1 MKEKTMLWA
10 ALVAAGSVGIWA
22 CSTDEGNGQTYDVSI
37 DTDAT
42 GDMQTDACTSTDPFC
57 SADLRQ
63 VMQCDPATGGMTV
76 LMTCASGTVC
86 VAGSCQ
92 AAACDPNSA
101 LCLNEST
108 SQVCREDG
116 SGWDVVPCP
125 DYQKCDD
132 ESGFCE
138 FPCMLRVFVLIDQ
151 SGSMG
156 GDTHPTKWEQAR
168 TAMTELV
175 AAESAASVEF
185 GLGVFP
191 SGGESC
197 GTSAQVV
204 YPIPVDP
211 VDLIDQYFGS
221 HSPSGNTPL
230 LAALQFHVVDTA
242 ANLNDP
248 AYYNYLL
255 VISDG
260 ADTCYDD
267 HCEVECG
274 LFDIRCLTE
283 CEERAELEVITELAG
298 TTDLLHRSLQIRTF
312 VIGFGEGVSP
322 EELDAIALNGGTE
335 LGRWLVASDVTELS
349 AAFDQILAEMLEC
362 NPIVL

>member
-1 MKEKTMLWA
+1 MKNATILWA
-10 ALVAAGSVGIWA
+10 ALVVAGAGGAWA
-22 CSTDEGNGQTYDVSI
+22 CSTDDGNGQTYDVSF
-37 DTDAT
+37 DSDVTEDPA
-42 GDMQTDACTSTDPFC
+42 TDACTSTDPFC

-76 LMTCASGTVC
+76 LETCAEGTVC

-92 AAACDPNSA
+92 AAACEPNTA
-101 LCLNEST
+101 ICLNEST

-132 ESGFCE
+132 DSGFCD

-168 TAMTELV
+168 TAMAELV

-204 YPIPVDP
+204 YPVPVDP
-211 VDLIDQYFGS
+211 VDLIDQYFTS

-230 LAALQFHVVDTA
+230 LAALEFHLVDTS

-267 HCEVECG
+267 HCEIECG
-274 LFDIRCLTE
+274 LPDRVRGEGRAGGRRWTGRDGRSPAPEPADPHLRDRLRRGREPRGARRHCRQRRNRARPMARGLGRD
-283 CEERAELEVITELAG
+283 RAERGL
-298 TTDLLHRSLQIRTF
+298 
-312 VIGFGEGVSP
+312 
-322 EELDAIALNGGTE
+322 
-335 LGRWLVASDVTELS
+335 
-349 AAFDQILAEMLEC
+349 
-362 NPIVL
+362 

>member
-1 MKEKTMLWA
+1 MKKGSALSVLFVAFA
-10 ALVAAGSVGIWA
+10 APGLWA
-22 CSTDEGNGQTYDVSI
+22 CSTDDGNGQTYDVSF

-42 GDMQTDACTSTDPFC
+42 EDIQADVCTSTEPFC
-57 SADLRQ
+57 SADLHQ

-76 LMTCASGTVC
+76 LETCATGMVC
-86 VAGSCQ
+86 VSGSCQ
-92 AAACDPNSA
+92 AAACEPNSA
-101 LCLNEST
+101 LCLSESA
-108 SQVCREDG
+108 SQICREDG
-116 SGWDVVPCP
+116 SGWDVVTCP
-125 DYQKCDD
+125 DYQKCDED
-132 ESGFCE
+132 SGFCD
-138 FPCMLRVFVLIDQ
+138 FPCKLRVFVLIDQ

-156 GDTHPTKWEQAR
+156 GDTSPTKWEQAR
-168 TAMTELV
+168 TAMAALV
-175 AAESAASVEF
+175 ASESAASVEF
-185 GLGVFP
+185 GLGAFP

-230 LAALQFHVVDTA
+230 LAALQFHVVDPT

-260 ADTCYDD
+260 ADTCYADT
-267 HCEVECG
+267 CLIECG
-274 LFDIRCLTE
+274 PFDIRCITE
-283 CEERAELEVITELAG
+283 CEERAEQEVIDGLAE
-298 TTDLLHRSLQIRTF
+298 TADILHRTMQIRTF

-322 EELDAIALNGGTE
+322 GELDAIAQNGGTE
-335 LGRWLVASDVTELS
+335 LGRWLVAGDVDELIT
-349 AAFDQILAEMLEC
+349 AFDQIITEMLEC